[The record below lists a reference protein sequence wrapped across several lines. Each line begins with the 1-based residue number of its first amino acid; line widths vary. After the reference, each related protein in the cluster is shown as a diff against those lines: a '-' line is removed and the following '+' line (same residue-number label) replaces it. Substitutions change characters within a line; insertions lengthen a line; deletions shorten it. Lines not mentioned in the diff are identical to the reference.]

1 MEARSPEF
9 RRPVLKDSPLIR
21 AQGRLGIRSPGE
33 EGDGPVWAEF
43 IEGRTGWRL
52 RHAGRGQSIAR
63 AVGLKK
69 GKPPPRVVDAT
80 AGLGRD
86 AALLAVLGCQV
97 VAVERSP
104 DVHAVLKDGL
114 HRALV
119 DPELGPA
126 LGGIELLLGDA
137 ALLIPE
143 MDPAPQVVLVDPMH
157 PDRVNRA
164 KVRKEMRVLREV
176 VGEDADAGELAEVA
190 RAWARDRVVIK
201 RPAKAPPLLG
211 DPSFQVAGKTVRFDV
226 YLRVG

>member
-1 MEARSPEF
+1 ME
-9 RRPVLKDSPLIR
+9 
-21 AQGRLGIRSPGE
+21 IRSPGE

-69 GKPPPRVVDAT
+69 GKPLPRVVDAT

-86 AALLAVLGCQV
+86 AALLAVLGCTV

-114 HRALV
+114 RRALV
-119 DPELGPA
+119 DIELGPA

-137 ALLIPE
+137 ALLIPK
-143 MDPAPQVVLVDPMH
+143 MDPAPQVILVDPMH
-157 PDRVNRA
+157 PDRVSGA

-176 VGEDADAGELAEVA
+176 VGADADAGELAEVA

-201 RPAKAPPLLG
+201 RPAKTPPLLEG
-211 DPSFQVAGKTVRFDV
+211 PSFQVAGKTVRFDV
-226 YLRVG
+226 YLRAG